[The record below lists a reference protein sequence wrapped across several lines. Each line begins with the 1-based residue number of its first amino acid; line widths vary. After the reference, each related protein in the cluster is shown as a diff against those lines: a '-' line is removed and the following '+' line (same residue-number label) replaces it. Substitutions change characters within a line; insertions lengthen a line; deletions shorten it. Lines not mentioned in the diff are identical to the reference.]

1 MNVETAELPR
11 QDYRTFVLPLKFV
24 AMLEQRSLFS
34 VTKRIGMSPFKIL
47 RCAAV
52 LCTLTTLVACG
63 AGSGGGGSEGDS
75 SYGVRVLHAAIDGA
89 PVDITSSA
97 ATSPVLT
104 QQVFAGTKGYRSLPE
119 APQSLNLIRSQA
131 TSDVIG
137 SFAVTVAS
145 TDRYSLLLYGDT
157 VTFGLK
163 TRLIKDEIPTTSDGS
178 AFIRVVNAVAQAAEA
193 SIVVGSSP
201 REVVSFGGNTLYIPT
216 APGAVNVSAV
226 RTVDG
231 AVIRAGA
238 IEVKPG
244 RAYTLL
250 LAGELGYYVKSVV
263 FEDS

>member
-1 MNVETAELPR
+1 
-11 QDYRTFVLPLKFV
+11 
-24 AMLEQRSLFS
+24 
-34 VTKRIGMSPFKIL
+34 MSPFKIL
-47 RCAAV
+47 RCTAV
-52 LCTLTTLVACG
+52 LCTFMTLIACG
-63 AGSGGGGSEGDS
+63 GGGGGGGGGSEGDS

-97 ATSPVLT
+97 AASPVLT

-119 APQSLNLIRSQA
+119 VPQSLNLTRSQA
-131 TSDVIG
+131 ASDVIG
-137 SFAVTVAS
+137 SYAVTVAS

-157 VTFGLK
+157 ASFGLK

-178 AFIRVVNAVAQAAEA
+178 AFIRVVNAVTQAAEV

-201 REVVSFGGNTLYIPT
+201 REAVSFGGNTPYIPT
-216 APGAVNVSAV
+216 TPGAVNVSAV

-238 IEVKPG
+238 IETKPG

-250 LAGELGYYVKSVV
+250 LAGELGYYVKSVL